1 MDNTTK
7 EKVNKE
13 QCNED
18 LCEYN
23 QFAKT
28 LVCLA
33 SLQDLQNACE
43 ELYDTL
49 FGADIPDDTDKCM
62 CDKEEAKA
70 KYNKK
75 LDFSDVFEKQAE
87 NQREML
93 KKGMYLNFSDMTKE
107 QMYLIEL
114 PIDDTKICSYH
125 VQQLMSEIG
134 ELLDADKRWKNF
146 RNTKNNQKD
155 KLEELADCFIELM
168 NIAMFS
174 GYDYNNVLNAIAKK
188 VNKVHNRISNEK

>member
-1 MDNTTK
+1 MTK
-7 EKVNKE
+7 EEKLKVTKE
-13 QCNED
+13 ITDVVGVDED
-18 LCEYN
+18 D
-23 QFAKT
+23 
-28 LVCLA
+28 VCVV
-33 SLQDLQNACE
+33 
-43 ELYDTL
+43 ELNPFTFL
-49 FGADIPDDTDKCM
+49 ENLIGDIIVSEKC
-62 CDKEEAKA
+62 KEEAKA
-70 KYNKK
+70 KNTKE

-188 VNKVHNRISNEK
+188 VNKVHSRISNEK